1 MSFQDKLHG
10 TQFSNSLV
18 PFNQSNNTQDAV
30 KKNQENL

>member
-1 MSFQDKLHG
+1 MSSPDKLRG
-10 TQFSNSLV
+10 TKFSNSLV